1 MGPRPVTTPVF
12 TGTATGKH
20 TELLLALRLT
30 LLDTTLRA
38 ELTAENRGRAGAYLR
53 TRPVLYG
60 VATRRPYSV
69 LREDGT
75 LLLSYLPA
83 PTPPNINVHAPTP
96 VYSRLV
102 EPGERYEDRFELAV
116 PVEERHPYCPLE
128 YPVDAQRATAAR
140 VLFVSEA
147 CTADSVGTPRPGP
160 EADPTLVYVW
170 GAVRD
175 LLEIM
180 VDARVPV
187 LRRND
192 PGFYRF

>member
-1 MGPRPVTTPVF
+1 VSAALF
-12 TGTATGKH
+12 TGTAAGKE
-20 TELLLALRLT
+20 TALLLSLRLT
-30 LLDTTLRA
+30 LSETALRV
-38 ELTAENRGRAGAYLR
+38 ELTAENGGRGGAYLR
-53 TRPVLYG
+53 TRPMLYG

-69 LREDGT
+69 LRDDGT
-75 LLLSYLPA
+75 HALSYLPA
-83 PTPPNINVHAPTP
+83 PTPPNANVLAPTP

-102 EPGERYEDRFELAV
+102 APGERYEDWFELPV

-128 YPVDAQRATAAR
+128 YPTNANRVTSAR
-140 VLFVSEA
+140 VLFLTEA

-160 EADPTLVYVW
+160 ENEPGLVYVW

-175 LLEIM
+175 PLEIP
-180 VDARVPV
+180 VDAAVPV